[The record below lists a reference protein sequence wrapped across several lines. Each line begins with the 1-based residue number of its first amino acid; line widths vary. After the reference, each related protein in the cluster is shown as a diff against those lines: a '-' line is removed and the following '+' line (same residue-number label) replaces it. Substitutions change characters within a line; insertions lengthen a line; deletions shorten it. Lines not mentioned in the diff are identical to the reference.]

1 MAYFQIEKNPKK
13 KFFDLKVDRAQ
24 LKDED
29 FEQATDALISNAKEY
44 FVFVSQA
51 IRRNLNQAVYCMFPF
66 LVNCGFACELLLKA
80 LNCMERV
87 DYIKEL
93 HGKDRH
99 SLYSLYKLLSVKT
112 QEKIVD
118 RFPHRSDKKEN
129 FELCLQENAQVFF
142 ELRYSTEYS
151 ELAGDIYFV
160 PDLMITLFNI
170 IQIDRKRE
178 D

>member
-13 KFFDLKVDRAQ
+13 RFFDLKVDRTK
-24 LKDED
+24 LMDED
-29 FEQATDALISNAKEY
+29 FEEATEALIRNATEY
-44 FVFVSQA
+44 FIFVSQA
-51 IRRNLNQAVYCMFPF
+51 ISGDLKQAVPCMFPV

-87 DYIKEL
+87 DYIKKL

-99 SLYSLYKLLSVKT
+99 SLYSLYKLLSEKT
-112 QEKIVD
+112 REKIVD
-118 RFPHRSDKKEN
+118 NFPHRSDKKEN

-151 ELAGDIYFV
+151 ELAGDMYFT
-160 PDLMITLFNI
+160 PDLMVTLFNI
-170 IQIDRKRE
+170 IQIYRQHK
-178 D
+178 

>member
-1 MAYFQIEKNPKK
+1 MAHFQIEKNPKK
-13 KFFDLKVDRAQ
+13 KFFDLKVDRTT
-24 LKDED
+24 LTEKD
-29 FEQATDALISNAKEY
+29 FEQAADALISNATEY

-51 IRRNLNQAVYCMFPF
+51 ISRNLNHATHCMFPV

-99 SLYSLYKLLSVKT
+99 SLYLLYKLLNEKT
-112 QEKIVD
+112 QKEIVD
-118 RFPHRSDKKEN
+118 SFPHRSDKKEN

-142 ELRYSTEYS
+142 ELRYSTEYF
-151 ELAGDIYFV
+151 EVAGNIYFV
-160 PDLMITLFNI
+160 PDLMVTLFNL
-170 IQIDRKRE
+170 IQVYL
-178 D
+178 